1 MNIVDL
7 KVGDVIT
14 YNDGSQRQIS
24 FTENTTI
31 DIDKIIKI
39 ERPDYKT
46 IFEKK
51 DILDKEEKEYLSAV
65 IKPFRNKV
73 LGISKTRGIFE
84 EKEESIVI
92 ALKTGENIP
101 FPYFKTNTMYK
112 KMELSRL
119 YTLEELGL

>member
-14 YNDGSQRQIS
+14 YNDGNQRQIS
-24 FTENTTI
+24 FTENNI
-31 DIDKIIKI
+31 DINRIIKV

-51 DILDKEEKEYLSAV
+51 ENILDEQEKKYLTAV

-73 LGISKTRGIFE
+73 LGIRKTRGIFE

>member
-1 MNIVDL
+1 MKLPEV

-24 FTENTTI
+24 FTENTI

-92 ALKTGENIP
+92 VLKTGENIP

>member
-24 FTENTTI
+24 FTENTI

-51 DILDKEEKEYLSAV
+51 DILEE
-65 IKPFRNKV
+65 
-73 LGISKTRGIFE
+73 GQHT
-84 EKEESIVI
+84 
-92 ALKTGENIP
+92 
-101 FPYFKTNTMYK
+101 
-112 KMELSRL
+112 
-119 YTLEELGL
+119 

>member
-1 MNIVDL
+1 MKLPEV

-92 ALKTGENIP
+92 VLKTGENIP

-112 KMELSRL
+112 KMEPSRL

>member
-1 MNIVDL
+1 MKLPEV
-7 KVGDVIT
+7 KVEDVIT

-51 DILDKEEKEYLSAV
+51 DILDKEEKEYLSAI
-65 IKPFRNKV
+65 IKPFKDRDIYITKRENCFDKYF
-73 LGISKTRGIFE
+73 LRISVDDMGTD
-84 EKEESIVI
+84 
-92 ALKTGENIP
+92 
-101 FPYFKTNTMYK
+101 FPYFEKNTKNYI
-112 KMELSRL
+112 
-119 YTLEELGL
+119 